1 MCKKS
6 EYDLYKDVSIIA
18 GPSSVDL
25 ATAIAKHLDA
35 ELVPVDL
42 RIFPDGESKI
52 KMRRVDKD
60 YCIVVQST
68 YPPTDR
74 HLLQALMMIKRC
86 SEDGAANVCAVM
98 PYMAYSRQ
106 DRAFLDGEVVSMALV
121 AKLIETVGTK
131 RLITVDIHS
140 PASLSYFTIDTQNIS
155 AVGLLADYAAVKIKP
170 NAPIVV
176 SPDMGGAKRA
186 VKFAR
191 MLGTDMVALKKSR
204 DKDTAEVIIEEKE
217 LNSSVVGRDL
227 ILLDDMIST
236 GESIVEACRF
246 LRRYKPNKIYAICTH
261 ALLIGDATTRI
272 KAAGVEEII
281 STNSVPGINAKVD
294 LAPLITTKLKAII
307 DTKKHLR

>member
-1 MCKKS
+1 M
-6 EYDLYKDVSIIA
+6 YKDVSIIA
-18 GPSSVDL
+18 GPSSLDL

-217 LNSSVVGRDL
+217 LNSNVVGRDL

>member
-1 MCKKS
+1 M
-6 EYDLYKDVSIIA
+6 YKDVSIIA
-18 GPSSVDL
+18 GPSSLDL
-25 ATAIAKHLDA
+25 ANAIAKHLDA
-35 ELVPVDL
+35 ELVPVDI

-52 KMRRVDKD
+52 KMKRVDKD

-140 PASLSYFTIDTQNIS
+140 PASLSYFTIETQNIS
-155 AVGLLADYAAVKIKP
+155 AVDLLADYAAVKIKP
-170 NAPIVV
+170 TAPIVV

-186 VKFAR
+186 AEFAK
-191 MLGTDMVALKKSR
+191 MLGTDMVSLTKSR
-204 DKDTAEVIIEEKE
+204 DKNTAEVFIEEKE
-217 LNSSVVGRDL
+217 LNSNVVGRDL

-246 LRRYKPNKIYAICTH
+246 LRRYKPHKIYAICTH

-307 DTKKHLR
+307 DT

>member
-1 MCKKS
+1 MEEA
-6 EYDLYKDVSIIA
+6 EYDLYKDVAIIA
-18 GPSSVDL
+18 GPSSLDL
-25 ATAIAKHLDA
+25 GTAIANHLDA

-52 KMRRVDKD
+52 KVRKVEKD
-60 YCIVVQST
+60 YCIIVQST

-74 HLLQALMMIKRC
+74 HLLQALMMINRC
-86 SEDGAANVCAVM
+86 LENGSANVWAVM

-106 DRAFLDGEVVSMALV
+106 DREFLDGEVVSTALV
-121 AKLIETVGTK
+121 AKLVENVGTK

-155 AVGLLADYAAVKIKP
+155 AVGLLAEYAADKIKP

-176 SPDMGGAKRA
+176 SPDLGGAKRA
-186 VKFAR
+186 AELAR
-191 MLGTDMVALKKSR
+191 ILGTDMIVLTKSR
-204 DKDTAEVIIEEKE
+204 DKDTAQVFIEEKE
-217 LNSSVVGRDL
+217 LNSNVVGSDL

-246 LRRYKPNKIYAICTH
+246 LRRYKPNKIYALCTH
-261 ALLIGDATTRI
+261 ALLLGDAMTRI

-281 STNSVPGINAKVD
+281 STNSIPGIYAKVD
-294 LAPLITTKLKAII
+294 LAQLISAQLENSINAKN
-307 DTKKHLR
+307 HP

>member
-1 MCKKS
+1 
-6 EYDLYKDVSIIA
+6 LYKDVSIIA
-18 GPSSVDL
+18 GPSSLDL

-52 KMRRVDKD
+52 KMRRVDND

-140 PASLSYFTIDTQNIS
+140 PASLSYFAIDTQNIS

-176 SPDMGGAKRA
+176 SPDLGGAKRA

-191 MLGTDMVALKKSR
+191 MLGTDMVALKKIR

>member
-1 MCKKS
+1 
-6 EYDLYKDVSIIA
+6 LYKDVSIIA

-35 ELVPVDL
+35 ELVPVDF

-52 KMRRVDKD
+52 KMRRVDND

-86 SEDGAANVCAVM
+86 SEDGASNVCAVM

-176 SPDMGGAKRA
+176 SPDMGGARRA

-236 GESIVEACRF
+236 GESIVESCRF

>member
-1 MCKKS
+1 M
-6 EYDLYKDVSIIA
+6 YKDVSIIA
-18 GPSSVDL
+18 GPSSLDL

-74 HLLQALMMIKRC
+74 HLLQALMMLKRC

-217 LNSSVVGRDL
+217 LNSSVLGRDL

>member
-1 MCKKS
+1 M
-6 EYDLYKDVSIIA
+6 
-18 GPSSVDL
+18 
-25 ATAIAKHLDA
+25 
-35 ELVPVDL
+35 
-42 RIFPDGESKI
+42 
-52 KMRRVDKD
+52 
-60 YCIVVQST
+60 
-68 YPPTDR
+68 
-74 HLLQALMMIKRC
+74 
-86 SEDGAANVCAVM
+86 CAVM

-121 AKLIETVGTK
+121 AKLIETAGTK

-170 NAPIVV
+170 NAPIIV

-217 LNSSVVGRDL
+217 LNSSVDGRDL

-236 GESIVEACRF
+236 GESIVESCRF

>member
-1 MCKKS
+1 
-6 EYDLYKDVSIIA
+6 LYKDVSIIA
-18 GPSSVDL
+18 GPSSLDL
-25 ATAIAKHLDA
+25 ATAIAMHLDA

-52 KMRRVDKD
+52 RMRRVDKD

-86 SEDGAANVCAVM
+86 LEDGAANVCAVM
-98 PYMAYSRQ
+98 PYMGYSRQ

-140 PASLSYFTIDTQNIS
+140 PASLSYFTIDTQNVS
-155 AVGLLADYAAVKIKP
+155 AVRLLADYAAVKIKP

-217 LNSSVVGRDL
+217 LNSNVLGRDL
-227 ILLDDMIST
+227 IILDDMIST
-236 GESIVEACRF
+236 GESIVQACRF

-272 KAAGVEEII
+272 KAAGVQEII

-307 DTKKHLR
+307 DTKKNLW

>member
-1 MCKKS
+1 M
-6 EYDLYKDVSIIA
+6 YKDVSIIA
-18 GPSSVDL
+18 GPSSLDL
-25 ATAIAKHLDA
+25 ATAIAMHLDA

-86 SEDGAANVCAVM
+86 LEDGAANVCAVM
-98 PYMAYSRQ
+98 PYMGYSRQ

-140 PASLSYFTIDTQNIS
+140 PASLSYFTIDTQNVS
-155 AVGLLADYAAVKIKP
+155 AVRLLADYAAVKIKP

-186 VKFAR
+186 VEFAR

-217 LNSSVVGRDL
+217 LNSNVLGRDL
-227 ILLDDMIST
+227 IILDDMIST

-307 DTKKHLR
+307 DTKKNLW

>member
-1 MCKKS
+1 M
-6 EYDLYKDVSIIA
+6 YKDVSIIA
-18 GPSSVDL
+18 GPSSLDL
-25 ATAIAKHLDA
+25 ATAIAMHLDA

-140 PASLSYFTIDTQNIS
+140 PASLSYFTIDTQNVS
-155 AVGLLADYAAVKIKP
+155 AVRLLADYAAVKIKP

-217 LNSSVVGRDL
+217 LNSNVVGRDL

-246 LRRYKPNKIYAICTH
+246 LRRYKPNKIYATCTH

-281 STNSVPGINAKVD
+281 TTNSVPGINAKVD
-294 LAPLITTKLKAII
+294 LAPLIATKLTTII
-307 DTKKHLR
+307 DTKKNLR

>member
-1 MCKKS
+1 
-6 EYDLYKDVSIIA
+6 LYKDVSIIA
-18 GPSSVDL
+18 GPSSLDL
-25 ATAIAKHLDA
+25 ATAIAKDLDA

-52 KMRRVDKD
+52 KMKKTDKD

-74 HLLQALMMIKRC
+74 HLLQALMMLKRC

-140 PASLSYFTIDTQNIS
+140 PASLSYFTIETQNIS
-155 AVGLLADYAAVKIKP
+155 AVDLLADYAAVKIKP
-170 NAPIVV
+170 TAPIVI

-186 VKFAR
+186 AEFAK
-191 MLGTDMVALKKSR
+191 MLGTDMVSLTKSR
-204 DKDTAEVIIEEKE
+204 DKNTAEVFIEEKE
-217 LNSSVVGRDL
+217 LNSNVAGRDL

-246 LRRYKPNKIYAICTH
+246 LRRYKPNKIYAICSH

-281 STNSVPGINAKVD
+281 STNSVPGTNAKVD
-294 LAPLITTKLKAII
+294 LTPLISTQLKAII
-307 DTKKHLR
+307 DTKMHLRS

>member
-1 MCKKS
+1 M
-6 EYDLYKDVSIIA
+6 YKDVSIIA

-35 ELVPVDL
+35 ELVPVDF

-52 KMRRVDKD
+52 KMRRVDND

-86 SEDGAANVCAVM
+86 SEDGASNVCAVM

-121 AKLIETVGTK
+121 AKLIETAGTQ

-176 SPDMGGAKRA
+176 SPDMGGARRA

>member
-1 MCKKS
+1 M
-6 EYDLYKDVSIIA
+6 YKDVSIIA
-18 GPSSVDL
+18 GPSSLDL
-25 ATAIAKHLDA
+25 ATAIAKDLDA

-52 KMRRVDKD
+52 KMKKTDKD

-74 HLLQALMMIKRC
+74 HLLQALMMLKRC

-140 PASLSYFTIDTQNIS
+140 PASLSYFTIETQNIS
-155 AVGLLADYAAVKIKP
+155 AVDLLADYAAVKIKP
-170 NAPIVV
+170 TAPIVV

-186 VKFAR
+186 AEFAK
-191 MLGTDMVALKKSR
+191 MLGTDMVSLTKSR
-204 DKDTAEVIIEEKE
+204 DKNTAEVFIEEKE
-217 LNSSVVGRDL
+217 LNSNVVGRDL

-246 LRRYKPNKIYAICTH
+246 LRRYKPNKIYAICSH

-272 KAAGVEEII
+272 KAAGVEEIV
-281 STNSVPGINAKVD
+281 STNSVPGTNAKVD
-294 LAPLITTKLKAII
+294 LTPLISTQLKAII
-307 DTKKHLR
+307 DTKMHLRS

>member
-1 MCKKS
+1 
-6 EYDLYKDVSIIA
+6 LYKDVSIIA
-18 GPSSVDL
+18 GPSSLDL
-25 ATAIAKHLDA
+25 ASSIGKHLDA

-42 RIFPDGESKI
+42 KIFPDGESKI
-52 KMRRVDKD
+52 KMRKVDKD
-60 YCIVVQST
+60 YCIVVHST

-74 HLLQALMMIKRC
+74 NLLQALMMINRC
-86 SEDGAANVCAVM
+86 SEDGASNVCAVM

-106 DRAFLDGEVVSMALV
+106 DREFLDGEVVSMALV
-121 AKLIETVGTK
+121 AKLIEMVGTK

-155 AVGLLADYAAVKIKP
+155 AAGLLAYYATVEIKP
-170 NAPIVV
+170 DMPIVI

-186 VKFAR
+186 VEFAR
-191 MLGTDMVALKKSR
+191 MLGTNMIALKKSR
-204 DKDTAEVIIEEKE
+204 DKNTSEVCIDQKE
-217 LNSSVVGRDL
+217 LISNMVGRDV

-261 ALLIGDATTRI
+261 ALLVGDATTRI
-272 KAAGVEEII
+272 KSAGVEEII

-294 LAPLITTKLKAII
+294 LAPLISTTLKAII
-307 DTKKHLR
+307 DTKKDLQV

>member
-1 MCKKS
+1 
-6 EYDLYKDVSIIA
+6 LYKDVSIIA
-18 GPSSVDL
+18 GPSSLDL
-25 ATAIAKHLDA
+25 ANAIAKHLDA
-35 ELVPVDL
+35 ELVPVDI

-52 KMRRVDKD
+52 KMKRVDKD

-131 RLITVDIHS
+131 RLITVDVHS
-140 PASLSYFTIDTQNIS
+140 PASLSYFTMDTQNIS

-191 MLGTDMVALKKSR
+191 MLGTDMVALKKIR

-246 LRRYKPNKIYAICTH
+246 LRRYKPHKIYAICTH

-307 DTKKHLR
+307 DTKKHVR

>member
-1 MCKKS
+1 
-6 EYDLYKDVSIIA
+6 LYKDVSIIA
-18 GPSSVDL
+18 GPSSLDL

-35 ELVPVDL
+35 ELVPVDV

-68 YPPTDR
+68 YAPTDR

-86 SEDGAANVCAVM
+86 SEDGASNVCAVM

-176 SPDMGGAKRA
+176 SPDMGGARRA

-217 LNSSVVGRDL
+217 LNSSVVGKDL

-272 KAAGVEEII
+272 NAAGVEEII
-281 STNSVPGINAKVD
+281 STNSVPWINAKVD
-294 LAPLITTKLKAII
+294 LAPLISTKLKAII

>member
-1 MCKKS
+1 
-6 EYDLYKDVSIIA
+6 LYKDVSIIA
-18 GPSSVDL
+18 GPSSLDL
-25 ATAIAKHLDA
+25 ATAIAKDLDA

-52 KMRRVDKD
+52 RMRKTDKD
-60 YCIVVQST
+60 YCIVVQSS

-74 HLLQALMMIKRC
+74 HLLQALMMLKRC

-121 AKLIETVGTK
+121 AKLIETVGTNQ
-131 RLITVDIHS
+131 LITVDIHS
-140 PASLSYFTIDTQNIS
+140 PASLSYFTIETQNIS
-155 AVGLLADYAAVKIKP
+155 AVDLLADYAAVKIKP

-186 VKFAR
+186 AEFAK
-191 MLGTDMVALKKSR
+191 MLGTDMVALTKSR
-204 DKDTAEVIIEEKE
+204 DKNTAEVFIEEKE
-217 LNSSVVGRDL
+217 LNSNVVGRDL

-261 ALLIGDATTRI
+261 ALLIGEATTRI

-281 STNSVPGINAKVD
+281 STNSVPGTNAKVD
-294 LAPLITTKLKAII
+294 LAPLISTQLKAII
-307 DTKKHLR
+307 DTKMHLRS

>member
-1 MCKKS
+1 M
-6 EYDLYKDVSIIA
+6 YKDVSIIA
-18 GPSSVDL
+18 GPSSLDL

-176 SPDMGGAKRA
+176 SPDLGGAKRA

-191 MLGTDMVALKKSR
+191 MLGTDMVALKKIR

-217 LNSSVVGRDL
+217 LNSSVLGRDL
-227 ILLDDMIST
+227 ILLDDMMST

-246 LRRYKPNKIYAICTH
+246 LRRYNPNKIYAICTH

>member
-1 MCKKS
+1 M
-6 EYDLYKDVSIIA
+6 YKDVSIIA

-35 ELVPVDL
+35 ELVPVDF

-86 SEDGAANVCAVM
+86 SENGAANVCAVM

-155 AVGLLADYAAVKIKP
+155 AVGLLADYAAVKIKL